1 MYINSGLENSDI
13 HKSLVNVTGLESEL
27 ALSILNFAYLH
38 GGCIAGSCALA
49 MYLERNNMPSFR
61 PGDIDIYIPSRTGR
75 YSLEER
81 KKEEPPDMPYP
92 HRPFLDDAYRAWY
105 SSKNF
110 GKNASHWNDI
120 DKMFLTEFSQYY
132 ERVSYLYTNNRI
144 DSYYLDTDH
153 LPNMDNLKENEKKEM
168 FGLLWTT
175 ITKFKRRH
183 PRFDDT
189 NLHWS
194 VQTGFRTPS
203 STTRYNG
210 ETYKQYDGQNY
221 DYSKECNSPSIMFCS
236 TPPGQQEIQLIFLKE
251 DVDVHQYIAKNYDF
265 SVCKV
270 YTSLQTLKQE
280 HKLVSLH
287 EESIKNR
294 ILNIPNNW
302 KYITFA
308 ACFKTVTRR
317 FIKYTQRGFIPMHYK
332 AFEEP
337 MLKKQAIYDTMKNS
351 SMKLNAGIVSD
362 SIRMRQQSLENAIEK
377 DYFDAASNGWRN
389 FSQEKSSTPL
399 ADSYRKMTIMLKQYL
414 YYKILQTYGENR
426 HQSPRSRD
434 YPGIS
439 TSDDESSSEDE
450 ERHRAA
456 LRRGARV
463 RRINAVPENGYEN
476 FNQEKADGIWI
487 SLDEDISNL
496 IADFKNFDMVNFW
509 KSSPGKA
516 ILRQISDIPARG
528 ERDAESDEVL
538 TFSDEDLILS
548 KSILTFFLEDIRIL
562 LGRAL
567 WFLYDKT
574 IRIRNPDLAAWPD
587 YLYVYV
593 SKEHPS
599 WLARELEVFNDDGSI
614 KNEFNPSEF
623 LAEISEPA
631 INRIYRKRA
640 STRANEGVDESK
652 SHDSFEEYSDDVLL
666 HADAAAL
673 LRDGTLRD
681 YEYSDLTA
689 RLRELSQ
696 RGVAPGGDA
705 YNKDPH
711 DIHMRTLI
719 SNMEGLQGLGTHNK
733 EAVVRK
739 IRSNLRGGKKK
750 KLRRIIK
757 KIN

>member
-13 HKSLVNVTGLESEL
+13 HKSFVNVTGLESEL

-75 YSLEER
+75 YSEEER
-81 KKEEPPDMPYP
+81 KKEEPRDMPYP
-92 HRPFLDDAYRAWY
+92 HKPFLDDAYRAWY

-110 GKNASHWNDI
+110 GKNPSHWSDI

-132 ERVSYLYTNNRI
+132 ERVRYLYTNSTI
-144 DSYYLDTDH
+144 KSYYLDTDH

-175 ITKFKRRH
+175 ITQFKRRGG
-183 PRFDDT
+183 
-189 NLHWS
+189 LIYG
-194 VQTGFRTPS
+194 QQ
-203 STTRYNG
+203 RYNG
-210 ETYKQYDGQNY
+210 DTYKQSGHTFTHDLGL
-221 DYSKECNSPSIMFCS
+221 CNSRNIMFCS
-236 TPPGQQEIQLIFLKE
+236 TPPGGQEIQLIFLKE
-251 DVDVHQYIAKNYDF
+251 NVDVHQYISKNYDF
-265 SVCKV
+265 SACKV
-270 YTSLQTLKQE
+270 YTSFSLQTLKQE

-317 FIKYTQRGFIPMHYK
+317 FIKYTQRGFLPMHYK

-377 DYFDAASNGWRN
+377 DYFDAASNGWKN

-414 YYKILQTYGENR
+414 YYKILQTYEENPKR
-426 HQSPRSRD
+426 TRIRPYS
-434 YPGIS
+434 GTS
-439 TSDDESSSEDE
+439 TSEYESSSEDE

-463 RRINAVPENGYEN
+463 RHRSAVPENGYEN
-476 FNQEKADGIWI
+476 FDRDKADGIWV

-496 IADFKNFDMVNFW
+496 IADFKKFDMVKFW

-516 ILRQISDIPARG
+516 ILRQISDIPDGA
-528 ERDAESDEVL
+528 ERDAESDDVL

-574 IRIRNPDLAAWPD
+574 IKIRNPDRDAWPG
-587 YLYVYV
+587 LLSVYV

-599 WLARELEVFNDDGSI
+599 WLARDLEVFNDDGSI
-614 KNEFNPSEF
+614 KNEFNQSEF

-673 LRDGTLRD
+673 LRDGTLQD

-733 EAVVRK
+733 ETVVRK

-750 KLRRIIK
+750 KLRRIIRK
-757 KIN
+757 NN

>member
-92 HRPFLDDAYRAWY
+92 HTPFLDDAYRAWY

-110 GKNASHWNDI
+110 GKNASHWSDI

-132 ERVSYLYTNNRI
+132 ERVSYLYTNRRI
-144 DSYYLDTDH
+144 KGYYLDTDH
-153 LPNMDNLKENEKKEM
+153 LPNMDNLEEDEKKEM

-175 ITKFKRRH
+175 ITQFKRRH

-203 STTRYNG
+203 RTTRYNG
-210 ETYKQYDGQNY
+210 DTYKQSGRNY
-221 DYSKECNSPSIMFCS
+221 DYSKECNSRNIMFCS

-251 DVDVHQYIAKNYDF
+251 NVDVSQYIAKNYDF
-265 SVCKV
+265 YVCKV
-270 YTSLQTLKQE
+270 YTSFSLQALKQE

-317 FIKYTQRGFIPMHYK
+317 FIKYTERGFIPMHYK
-332 AFEEP
+332 AFEAP
-337 MLKKQAIYDTMKNS
+337 LLKKKALYDGMKNS
-351 SMKLNAGIVSD
+351 SLKLNAGVVSD

-377 DYFDAASNGWRN
+377 DYIDAASNGWRN

-414 YYKILQTYGENR
+414 YYKILQTYEENPKR
-426 HQSPRSRD
+426 RRFDSD
-434 YPGIS
+434 S
-439 TSDDESSSEDE
+439 TTSSEDESSSEDE
-450 ERHRAA
+450 ARHRAA

-463 RRINAVPENGYEN
+463 RWRSAVPENGSES
-476 FNQEKADGIWI
+476 FNRDKADGIWI

-496 IADFKNFDMVNFW
+496 IADFKQFDMVKFW

-516 ILRQISDIPARG
+516 ILRQISGIP
-528 ERDAESDEVL
+528 ENSDSDSDNNVL

-548 KSILTFFLEDIRIL
+548 KSILTSFLKDIHNL

-574 IRIRNPDLAAWPD
+574 IDIMNPDTGDWRD
-587 YLYVYV
+587 IISVNV

-599 WLARELEVFNDDGSI
+599 WLARKLEVFNDDGSI
-614 KNEFNPSEF
+614 KNEFNQSEF

-631 INRIYRKRA
+631 INRIYRNRA
-640 STRANEGVDESK
+640 APPADEGVEESK
-652 SHDSFEEYSDDVLL
+652 SPNSFEEHGDDVLL

-673 LRDGTLRD
+673 LRDGSLRH
-681 YEYSDLTA
+681 YEYSDQTA

-696 RGVAPGGDA
+696 HSAAPAGDA
-705 YNKDPH
+705 YNKDPD
-711 DIHMRTLI
+711 DIHIRTLI
-719 SNMEGLQGLGTHNK
+719 GNIEDLQGLGTHNK
-733 EAVVRK
+733 ETVVRK

-750 KLRRIIK
+750 KLRRIIRK
-757 KIN
+757 NN

>member
-75 YSLEER
+75 YRLEER
-81 KKEEPPDMPYP
+81 QKEEPPDMPYP
-92 HRPFLDDAYRAWY
+92 HTPFLDDAYRAWY

-110 GKNASHWNDI
+110 GKNPSHWSDI

-144 DSYYLDTDH
+144 KSYYLDTDH

-175 ITKFKRRH
+175 ITQFKRRPARGP
-183 PRFDDT
+183 PRREYQ
-189 NLHWS
+189 N
-194 VQTGFRTPS
+194 S
-203 STTRYNG
+203 SRTTRYNG
-210 ETYKQYDGQNY
+210 ETYKRYDGQNY
-221 DYSKECNSPSIMFCS
+221 DYSKECNTRNIMFCS

-251 DVDVHQYIAKNYDF
+251 NVDVSQYIAKNYDF
-265 SVCKV
+265 YVCKV
-270 YTSLQTLKQE
+270 YTSLQALKQE
-280 HKLVSLH
+280 NKLVSLH

-317 FIKYTQRGFIPMHYK
+317 FIKYTERGFIPMHYK
-332 AFEEP
+332 AFEAP
-337 MLKKQAIYDTMKNS
+337 LLKKQAIYDTMKNS
-351 SMKLNAGIVSD
+351 SLKLNAGVVSD

-377 DYFDAASNGWRN
+377 DYIDAASNGWRN

-414 YYKILQTYGENR
+414 YYKILQTYEENPKR
-426 HQSPRSRD
+426 RYASSYTD
-434 YPGIS
+434 YRYASSG
-439 TSDDESSSEDE
+439 DASSSEDD
-450 ERHRAA
+450 AT
-456 LRRGARV
+456 RRT
-463 RRINAVPENGYEN
+463 AVPENGSES
-476 FNQEKADGIWI
+476 FNRDKADGIWI

-496 IADFKNFDMVNFW
+496 IADFKKFDMVKFW

-516 ILRQISDIPARG
+516 ILRQISNIPARG
-528 ERDAESDEVL
+528 ERDAESDDVL

-548 KSILTFFLEDIRIL
+548 KSILTFFLEDIRNL

-574 IRIRNPDLAAWPD
+574 IQIRDPEGTASWRRN
-587 YLYVYV
+587 YLSVDV

-614 KNEFNPSEF
+614 KNEFNQSEF

-631 INRIYRKRA
+631 INRIYRNRA
-640 STRANEGVDESK
+640 APPADEGVEESK
-652 SHDSFEEYSDDVLL
+652 SPDSFEEHGDDVLL

-673 LRDGTLRD
+673 LRDGSLRH
-681 YEYSDLTA
+681 YEYSDQTA

-696 RGVAPGGDA
+696 HSASPAGDA
-705 YNKDPH
+705 YNKDPD
-711 DIHMRTLI
+711 DIHIRTLI
-719 SNMEGLQGLGTHNK
+719 GNIEDLQGLGTHNK
-733 EAVVRK
+733 ETVVRK

-750 KLRRIIK
+750 KLRRIIRK
-757 KIN
+757 NN